1 MISGYATS
9 YADTADMAA
18 YQRALVSFLKS
29 GMKQRDAEA
38 NALRVAFVNRN
49 HPGAITYNPLAT
61 PPPNVS
67 YDTLWYS
74 VLLAAQGQLQS

>member
-1 MISGYATS
+1 MPGTTQTLAVPPNVSLATL
-9 YADTADMAA
+9 T
-18 YQRALVSFLKS
+18 
-29 GMKQRDAEA
+29 

-67 YDTLWYS
+67 YDTLW
-74 VLLAAQGQLQS
+74 